1 MFVSLPSFLIHVHM
15 RVNVSKEQI
24 AKVLADENASRE
36 AKVKVTDPWWV
47 IALKVAAYLIGLLL
61 AGSATT
67 AAAATIMGAL

>member
-1 MFVSLPSFLIHVHM
+1 MKVI
-15 RVNVSKEQI
+15 VSKEQI
-24 AKVLADENASRE
+24 AKVLADENASKE